1 MRRISSSGRH
11 PPSRMPETSAELWG
25 QLVSKVVALDLRE
38 RRLQWLQGPA
48 QLQPLPDPLGLAT
61 GLEAALVAERNSKS
75 VRQVTPIL
83 AEAIRERQLCIDQS
97 LLRVAVLDA
106 RLDAVRRERIRGAAW
121 VASANPG
128 FDLGEQP
135 VESGGMRGEQP
146 GGLDLPRR
154 IQIIIAELVE
164 EVLHLRELLQRR
176 IAGILEGERP
186 ADVTLVR
193 RMHALEL
200 LESRSDRRN
209 GGPIRERLDPPEVRH
224 STRPRWDPRIRPA

>member
-97 LLRVAVLDA
+97 LLRVVVLGVAVLDA

-121 VASANPG
+121 VASANPW
-128 FDLGEQP
+128 LR
-135 VESGGMRGEQP
+135 S
-146 GGLDLPRR
+146 RR
-154 IQIIIAELVE
+154 AT
-164 EVLHLRELLQRR
+164 
-176 IAGILEGERP
+176 GGERGH
-186 ADVTLVR
+186 AR
-193 RMHALEL
+193 RAA
-200 LESRSDRRN
+200 
-209 GGPIRERLDPPEVRH
+209 G
-224 STRPRWDPRIRPA
+224 RP